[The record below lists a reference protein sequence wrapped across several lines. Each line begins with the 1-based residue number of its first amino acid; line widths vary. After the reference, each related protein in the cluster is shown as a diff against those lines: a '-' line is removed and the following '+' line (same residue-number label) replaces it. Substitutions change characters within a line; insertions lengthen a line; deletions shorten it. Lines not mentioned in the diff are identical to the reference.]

1 MSLLKYGISRDASEV
16 VELLLQS
23 GATAT
28 LETRDNDGWRPLHIA
43 CVNKSLRCAPILGA
57 FGADLNAKTN
67 RGITGLHI
75 LAAHRDMERAAL
87 VVAAFLKAGARPD
100 EETSAGKTPL
110 CFALQRNNHDLVKIL
125 LRAGA
130 SAEIANIHDHPLR
143 HLLDGQHRVLEFLLE
158 NGAEPSLERPDQ
170 DGWRP
175 LHLACANRTH
185 SCVLVLLAAGADA
198 NAKTNEGTSA
208 LFLASSC
215 IDKKS
220 AASAANDLLKYGAH
234 PDEPTNE
241 GNTPLLAAMLR
252 DNREL
257 VKVLLRAGA
266 EPLWRLNP
274 NGETALHVAAAC
286 GHERVVK
293 YLL

>member
-1 MSLLKYGISRDASEV
+1 MEDVSDDDFVDDVDGDDMANNMLMAAKDDDLATLRALIARGGDVNWTYSLNADMSLLKYGISRDASEV

-143 HLLDGQHRVLEFLLE
+143 HLLGGVK
-158 NGAEPSLERPDQ
+158 
-170 DGWRP
+170 
-175 LHLACANRTH
+175 
-185 SCVLVLLAAGADA
+185 AAGDWKQWCSKHRGVLSGLV
-198 NAKTNEGTSA
+198 AK
-208 LFLASSC
+208 LAPRPGKPGAQQRAGRARRAAVARPFPL
-215 IDKKS
+215 D
-220 AASAANDLLKYGAH
+220 AASH
-234 PDEPTNE
+234 IVSFWVPE
-241 GNTPLLAAMLR
+241 G
-252 DNREL
+252 
-257 VKVLLRAGA
+257 GS
-266 EPLWRLNP
+266 
-274 NGETALHVAAAC
+274 
-286 GHERVVK
+286 
-293 YLL
+293 

>member
-1 MSLLKYGISRDASEV
+1 MEDVSDDDFVDDVDGDDMANNMLMAAKDDDLATLRALIARGGDVNWTYSLNADMSLLKYGISRDASEV

-143 HLLDGQHRVLEFLLE
+143 HLLDGVR
-158 NGAEPSLERPDQ
+158 
-170 DGWRP
+170 
-175 LHLACANRTH
+175 
-185 SCVLVLLAAGADA
+185 AAGDWKQWCSKHRGVLSGLV
-198 NAKTNEGTSA
+198 AK
-208 LFLASSC
+208 LAPRPGKPGAQRAGRARRAAVARPFPL
-215 IDKKS
+215 D
-220 AASAANDLLKYGAH
+220 AASH
-234 PDEPTNE
+234 IVSFWVPE
-241 GNTPLLAAMLR
+241 G
-252 DNREL
+252 
-257 VKVLLRAGA
+257 GS
-266 EPLWRLNP
+266 
-274 NGETALHVAAAC
+274 
-286 GHERVVK
+286 
-293 YLL
+293 